1 MRLADRTFLPLCV
14 FISVGHTSTRHT
26 ETPHIG
32 YRRLRKKQPSD
43 EICRIMRSPRLPQI
57 SKLIQ
62 LTERA
67 RAKMAVFFADRST
80 PLPQPCNIELGGAWG
95 AAQHLF
101 CQMAVFFA
109 DTGLD
114 IWSSCTRG
122 RPIHRADLRKRRV
135 FTKEEVFKTGRRL
148 RARAVALCSIFAA
161 FFTSSP
167 LPDQWPGAFEAL
179 ARWSGRG
186 LVIMQD
192 SKNRT

>member
-1 MRLADRTFLPLCV
+1 
-14 FISVGHTSTRHT
+14 
-26 ETPHIG
+26 
-32 YRRLRKKQPSD
+32 
-43 EICRIMRSPRLPQI
+43 MRSPRLPQI

-67 RAKMAVFFADRST
+67 RANMAFFSADRST
-80 PLPQPCNIELGGAWG
+80 PLPQPCNIKLGGTWG

-109 DTGLD
+109 DTGLN
-114 IWSSCTRG
+114 IWSSCIRG
-122 RPIHRADLRKRRV
+122 RPIHRADLRRRRI
-135 FTKEEVFKTGRRL
+135 FTKEEPCKTGRRL
-148 RARAVALCSIFAA
+148 RARAVALCSIFAV